1 MAHAN
6 HGRVKSV
13 TSSIS
18 NDSCT
23 RPVHAEAFTSSLSA
37 CDTSASVVAVRPAVV
52 IAIGQIFR
60 SPESHTAAGVN
71 RSAARRV
78 ARKCGRAVSNAA

>member
-13 TSSIS
+13 TSSMS

-60 SPESHTAAGVN
+60 SPEPHSGVKSQCSERTSVS
-71 RSAARRV
+71 RSQA
-78 ARKCGRAVSNAA
+78 